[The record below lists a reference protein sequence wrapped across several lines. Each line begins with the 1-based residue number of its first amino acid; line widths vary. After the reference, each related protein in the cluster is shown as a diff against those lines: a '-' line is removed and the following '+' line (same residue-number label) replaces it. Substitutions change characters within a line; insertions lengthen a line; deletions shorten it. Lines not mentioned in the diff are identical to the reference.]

1 MEVLKMENVI
11 TECKKEVIQIRIEL
25 TKKNELK
32 KLSQKKNI
40 SISEMVMEKIN
51 EMIED
56 NRNGKQLKIEFN

>member
-1 MEVLKMENVI
+1 MENVI
-11 TECKKEVIQIRIEL
+11 TECKKGVIQIRIEL

>member
-1 MEVLKMENVI
+1 MENVI

-56 NRNGKQLKIEFN
+56 NRNEKQLKIVRNSL

>member
-1 MEVLKMENVI
+1 MENVI

-32 KLSQKKNI
+32 KLSQKKNV

>member
-1 MEVLKMENVI
+1 MENVI